1 MFLFYPVILLLNKLA
16 NGIIRMLGVGT
27 LSRDSDTLN
36 ASEIRTVVEEA
47 GSRISHKHREM
58 LFGILDL
65 EEVTIEDIMIPRS
78 EIYGIDLTDEWV
90 DIVEQLTSS
99 GFSRVPCYSGNID
112 NIEGVL
118 HMRRIRQSFYFAMI
132 FR

>member
-1 MFLFYPVILLLNKLA
+1 MFLFYPVILVLNKLA

-27 LSRDSDTLN
+27 LNRDSDTLN

-47 GSRISHKHREM
+47 GRISHKHREM

-78 EIYGIDLTDEWV
+78 EVYGIDLTDEWV
-90 DIVEQLTSS
+90 DIVEQLTFV
-99 GFSRVPCYSGNID
+99 GLA
-112 NIEGVL
+112 VL
-118 HMRRIRQSFYFAMI
+118 LLFWQYR
-132 FR
+132 